1 MTIEVLLQNL
11 IRILSMNSS
20 SQLTMWHILCRPRQ
34 QPVKLCLNQIDE
46 ICQVSVKRRAHALRL
61 ISLAGSRSGLVG
73 LLTVTQPPA
82 VGHPGRQGRPLQGP
96 AAVLSVRRG
105 LG

>member
-1 MTIEVLLQNL
+1 MLPAPQVLNF
-11 IRILSMNSS
+11 
-20 SQLTMWHILCRPRQ
+20 
-34 QPVKLCLNQIDE
+34 
-46 ICQVSVKRRAHALRL
+46 
-61 ISLAGSRSGLVG
+61 LVG

-96 AAVLSVRRG
+96 APVLSRAVRRG